1 MSILIS
7 SHDLSLLETYRNKI
21 LYIDEGEVKYYG
33 DMNNFLKKYSETISY
48 SITFSKL
55 DEKIITRLKNIGT
68 VELSGNTV
76 HLTLFDNET
85 LYDKLIEKICNII
98 SINAEEKTLRNI
110 FIGDK

>member
-33 DMNNFLKKYSETISY
+33 DMNNFLK
-48 SITFSKL
+48 L

-68 VELSGNTV
+68 VELFGNTV
-76 HLTLFDNET
+76 RLTLFDNET

-110 FIGDK
+110 FIGDE